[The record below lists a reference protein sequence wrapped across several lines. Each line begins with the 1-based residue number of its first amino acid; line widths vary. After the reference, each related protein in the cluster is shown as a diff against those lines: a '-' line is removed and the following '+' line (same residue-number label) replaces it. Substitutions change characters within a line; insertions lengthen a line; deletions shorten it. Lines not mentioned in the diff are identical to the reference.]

1 MADQKQGEALRPRTR
16 AKAILAVHS
25 AKGGVGKSTVSVNLA
40 VGLGRRGLRVG
51 LLDADIHGPSAT
63 LLLGNADW
71 PDPGPEPNT
80 IIPIEAHGIHF
91 ISMGNI
97 ANKQTPLI
105 WRGAMVHNMLSQF
118 YSQVLWPELDVLVID
133 MPPGTGDALL
143 TTAQADPPS
152 GVIVVT
158 TPQELS
164 LLDTVRGVRAFRDL
178 NVPILGFVENMSFLS
193 CAGCGDEAD
202 LFGQGAVEAVAE
214 QLGYPFLGALPID
227 AAICESGDA
236 GTPFVLQD
244 NEAASVRAMNA
255 VIDQVQAGLA
265 EWETLTKWSL
275 DWREMDWLARVAE
288 PPQQQHGAG
297 YPLRALWQV
306 SRDELG
312 VMWQDGATHIL
323 GTRALRLACP
333 CAHCVD
339 EISGEPLLD
348 PKSVAGDISLKVVN
362 SVGRYGLAPRFTDG
376 HKSGI
381 FSFPY
386 LRALCEQGK
395 SS

>member
-1 MADQKQGEALRPRTR
+1 MTTSPEQKTVQTRTN
-16 AKAILAVHS
+16 AHAVVAVHS

-40 VGLGRRGLRVG
+40 VGLAQRGLRVG

-80 IIPIEAHGIHF
+80 IHPLKAHGIHF

-118 YSQVLWPELDVLVID
+118 YSQVLWPELDILLID

-152 GVIVVT
+152 GVIVVS

-193 CAGCGDEAD
+193 CTGCGYEDD
-202 LFGQGAVEAVAE
+202 LFGKGAAEAVAE
-214 QLGYPFLGALPID
+214 QLGFPFLGALPID
-227 AAICESGDA
+227 SVICDSGDA
-236 GTPFVLQD
+236 GVPFVL
-244 NEAASVRAMNA
+244 ARSASASVQAMNA
-255 VIDQVQAGLA
+255 IVDKVHAGLDDLDVLGA
-265 EWETLTKWSL
+265 WSL
-275 DWREMDWLARVAE
+275 EWAELDWLTRVAE
-288 PPQQQHGAG
+288 PPEQREAAG

-312 VMWQDGATHIL
+312 LMWADGTTQII
-323 GTRALRLACP
+323 GTRPLRLACP
-333 CAHCVD
+333 CARCVD

-348 PKSVAGDISLKVVN
+348 PDTVPSDITLRVVK
-362 SVGRYGLAPRFTDG
+362 SVGRYGLAPVFSDG

-386 LRALCEQGK
+386 LRALGAPG
-395 SS
+395 